1 MRKEGRSLTKTETA
15 PTNDELFMQPWFI
28 SEPLAFK
35 LRRLIPDS
43 QFRKMRYYFDDY
55 GCLRCGDRDS
65 AYGSHGMCPRCS
77 AIIRGRLVISLK
89 RRFKKVGVKVDNAAI
104 DSYLKRLHRESPKS
118 VPKIRA
124 KVQRLMSLPT
134 DSR

>member
-1 MRKEGRSLTKTETA
+1 MRKEGRSLTKTKTA
-15 PTNDELFMQPWFI
+15 PGIEELFMQPWFI

-89 RRFKKVGVKVDNAAI
+89 RRFKRVGVKLDRAAI
-104 DSYLKRLHRESPKS
+104 ENYLKRLHRESPES
-118 VPKIRA
+118 EAKIRA
-124 KVQRLMSLPT
+124 KVQRLSST
-134 DSR
+134 GTSSR